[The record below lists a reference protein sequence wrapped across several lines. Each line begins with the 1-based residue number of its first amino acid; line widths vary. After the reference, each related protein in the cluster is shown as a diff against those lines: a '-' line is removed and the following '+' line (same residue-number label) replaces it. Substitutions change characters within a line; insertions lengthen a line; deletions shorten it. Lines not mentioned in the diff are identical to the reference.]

1 MNDNK
6 STVMNNAAVQQLR
19 KVPGF
24 DPMKLLRKTIS
35 VKTGHPVWKL
45 DLRYKRLWFRLACPN
60 GRMLLK
66 PLRISDQLAIIEAQ
80 VYFSKDDPVP
90 AASFTSEQRR
100 ENIPGGEFLRAAQE
114 DALNMALENAGFG
127 IQFCDVSRDY
137 GGELFGSEVP
147 VQTEVEEAAV
157 EETKAP
163 IAKETAAETA
173 PTMDMDSASAEQHVA
188 ETTASDVQTVTDGF
202 TSVAVDV
209 RQEQSVSAAQEEV
222 PDLHV
227 LPPQQ
232 EEAAEELAEQ
242 PQAASYGRYGCQRDH
257 AAYDGG
263 RGKGRCGADRHLP
276 RLDARTG
283 RAAPSGEPEMVSL
296 WLRSGGQ
303 YSQSRSVRPAG
314 QSAAESRMKRQV
326 WMKGCGRYQ
335 SRFFAVSVPHY
346 RYCGAAAAQYPQA
359 RPGLSVCGLP
369 ALRRSSRQ
377 ALPENVTGRMAL

>member
-127 IQFCDVSRDY
+127 IQFCDVNRDY

-163 IAKETAAETA
+163 IVEETIAETA
-173 PTMDMDSASAEQHVA
+173 PTMDMDSASAEQHVV
-188 ETTASDVQTVTDGF
+188 ETTAPVM
-202 TSVAVDV
+202 
-209 RQEQSVSAAQEEV
+209 EET

-227 LPPQQ
+227 VPPQQ
-232 EEAAEELAEQ
+232 EEAAEEVAEQ
-242 PQAASYGRYGCQRDH
+242 PQAASYTADMDVSEITQRMTVDEAKTVVVQIGTCRGWTLEQVAKRRPASLKWYLYGCDQ
-257 AAYDGG
+257 
-263 RGKGRCGADRHLP
+263 ADNIL
-276 RLDARTG
+276 
-283 RAAPSGEPEMVSL
+283 
-296 WLRSGGQ
+296 
-303 YSQSRSVRPAG
+303 
-314 QSAAESRMKRQV
+314 K
-326 WMKGCGRYQ
+326 
-335 SRFFAVSVPHY
+335 
-346 RYCGAAAAQYPQA
+346 AAA
-359 RPGLSVCGLP
+359 SVLLDNLQQKAG
-369 ALRRSSRQ
+369 
-377 ALPENVTGRMAL
+377 

>member
-100 ENIPGGEFLRAAQE
+100 ENVPGGEFLRAAQE

-137 GGELFGSEVP
+137 GGELFGSEMP
-147 VQTEVEEAAV
+147 IQTEAAEAAV
-157 EETKAP
+157 EETEEP
-163 IAKETAAETA
+163 ITPIVEETVAETA
-173 PTMDMDSASAEQHVA
+173 PTMDTDSASTEQPVVETIAPVA
-188 ETTASDVQTVTDGF
+188 EERK
-202 TSVAVDV
+202 VDAM
-209 RQEQSVSAAQEEV
+209 QDEV

-232 EEAAEELAEQ
+232 EEAAEEFAEQ
-242 PQAASYGRYGCQRDH
+242 PQAMSYTADMDVSEITQRMTVDEAKTVVVQIGTCRGWTLEQVAQRRPASLKWYLYGCDQ
-257 AAYDGG
+257 
-263 RGKGRCGADRHLP
+263 ADNIL
-276 RLDARTG
+276 
-283 RAAPSGEPEMVSL
+283 
-296 WLRSGGQ
+296 
-303 YSQSRSVRPAG
+303 
-314 QSAAESRMKRQV
+314 K
-326 WMKGCGRYQ
+326 
-335 SRFFAVSVPHY
+335 
-346 RYCGAAAAQYPQA
+346 AAA
-359 RPGLSVCGLP
+359 SVLLDNLQQKAG
-369 ALRRSSRQ
+369 
-377 ALPENVTGRMAL
+377 

>member
-100 ENIPGGEFLRAAQE
+100 ENVPGGEFLRAAQE

-137 GGELFGSEVP
+137 GGELFGSELP
-147 VQTEVEEAAV
+147 IQADAAV
-157 EETKAP
+157 VETEAP
-163 IAKETAAETA
+163 IVDENVAETVTA
-173 PTMDMDSASAEQHVA
+173 MDTDSASIEQPAVETMAPVA
-188 ETTASDVQTVTDGF
+188 EERK
-202 TSVAVDV
+202 VDAM
-209 RQEQSVSAAQEEV
+209 QDEV

-227 LPPQQ
+227 VPPQQ
-232 EEAAEELAEQ
+232 EEIAEEVAEQ
-242 PQAASYGRYGCQRDH
+242 PQAAAYTADMDVSEITRRMTVDEAKNVVVQIGTCRGWTLEQVAQRRPASLKWYLYGCDQ
-257 AAYDGG
+257 
-263 RGKGRCGADRHLP
+263 ADNIL
-276 RLDARTG
+276 
-283 RAAPSGEPEMVSL
+283 
-296 WLRSGGQ
+296 
-303 YSQSRSVRPAG
+303 
-314 QSAAESRMKRQV
+314 K
-326 WMKGCGRYQ
+326 
-335 SRFFAVSVPHY
+335 
-346 RYCGAAAAQYPQA
+346 AAA
-359 RPGLSVCGLP
+359 SVLLDNLQQKAG
-369 ALRRSSRQ
+369 
-377 ALPENVTGRMAL
+377 

>member
-6 STVMNNAAVQQLR
+6 SAVMNNAAVQQLR

-80 VYFSKDDPVP
+80 IYFSKDDPVP

-100 ENIPGGEFLRAAQE
+100 ENVPGGEFLRAAQE
-114 DALNMALENAGFG
+114 EALNMALENAGFG

-147 VQTEVEEAAV
+147 IQ
-157 EETKAP
+157 
-163 IAKETAAETA
+163 AETA
-173 PTMDMDSASAEQHVA
+173 E
-188 ETTASDVQTVTDGF
+188 
-202 TSVAVDV
+202 AVDEAAASEAPV
-209 RQEQSVSAAQEEV
+209 PEEGAADAAPPVNTEAAPDVPPAAEAVVPDAEEAPPEQPISSAQEEA

-242 PQAASYGRYGCQRDH
+242 PQAVSYTADMSVEEIVQRMTLEDAKNVKVGLGTCLGWTLEQVAQRRPASLKWYLYGCDQ
-257 AAYDGG
+257 
-263 RGKGRCGADRHLP
+263 ADNIL
-276 RLDARTG
+276 
-283 RAAPSGEPEMVSL
+283 
-296 WLRSGGQ
+296 
-303 YSQSRSVRPAG
+303 
-314 QSAAESRMKRQV
+314 K
-326 WMKGCGRYQ
+326 
-335 SRFFAVSVPHY
+335 
-346 RYCGAAAAQYPQA
+346 AAA
-359 RPGLSVCGLP
+359 SVLLDNLQQKAG
-369 ALRRSSRQ
+369 
-377 ALPENVTGRMAL
+377 

>member
-100 ENIPGGEFLRAAQE
+100 ENVPGGEFLRAAQE

-147 VQTEVEEAAV
+147 VQTETAEAAV
-157 EETKAP
+157 EETEEPIAP
-163 IAKETAAETA
+163 IMEEPIAPIMEEAIAETAAA
-173 PTMDMDSASAEQHVA
+173 MDADPALAEQPVV
-188 ETTASDVQTVTDGF
+188 ETTAPVV
-202 TSVAVDV
+202 
-209 RQEQSVSAAQEEV
+209 EET

-227 LPPQQ
+227 VPPQQ

-242 PQAASYGRYGCQRDH
+242 PQAATYTADMDVSEITQRMTVDEAKAVVVQIGTCRGWTLEQVAQRRPASLKWYLYGCDQ
-257 AAYDGG
+257 
-263 RGKGRCGADRHLP
+263 ADNIL
-276 RLDARTG
+276 
-283 RAAPSGEPEMVSL
+283 
-296 WLRSGGQ
+296 
-303 YSQSRSVRPAG
+303 
-314 QSAAESRMKRQV
+314 K
-326 WMKGCGRYQ
+326 
-335 SRFFAVSVPHY
+335 
-346 RYCGAAAAQYPQA
+346 AAA
-359 RPGLSVCGLP
+359 SVLLDNLQQKAG
-369 ALRRSSRQ
+369 
-377 ALPENVTGRMAL
+377 

>member
-35 VKTGHPVWKL
+35 IKTGHPVWKL

-100 ENIPGGEFLRAAQE
+100 ENVPGGEFLRAAQE

-147 VQTEVEEAAV
+147 VQTEAAEADEAAV
-157 EETKAP
+157 E
-163 IAKETAAETA
+163 A
-173 PTMDMDSASAEQHVA
+173 PTMVETGPTTETDSVPAEQPVV
-188 ETTASDVQTVTDGF
+188 ETTAP
-202 TSVAVDV
+202 VAEE
-209 RQEQSVSAAQEEV
+209 RENITMQEET

-227 LPPQQ
+227 VPPQQ
-232 EEAAEELAEQ
+232 EEAAEEVAEQ
-242 PQAASYGRYGCQRDH
+242 PQAASYTADMDVSEITQRMTVDEAKTVVVQIGTCRGWTLEQVAQRRPASLKWYLYGCDQ
-257 AAYDGG
+257 
-263 RGKGRCGADRHLP
+263 ADNIL
-276 RLDARTG
+276 
-283 RAAPSGEPEMVSL
+283 
-296 WLRSGGQ
+296 
-303 YSQSRSVRPAG
+303 
-314 QSAAESRMKRQV
+314 K
-326 WMKGCGRYQ
+326 
-335 SRFFAVSVPHY
+335 
-346 RYCGAAAAQYPQA
+346 AAA
-359 RPGLSVCGLP
+359 SVLLDNLQQKAG
-369 ALRRSSRQ
+369 
-377 ALPENVTGRMAL
+377 

>member
-147 VQTEVEEAAV
+147 IQTEVEEAAV
-157 EETKAP
+157 EETKAHCGGNCRRN
-163 IAKETAAETA
+163 
-173 PTMDMDSASAEQHVA
+173 SA
-188 ETTASDVQTVTDGF
+188 DDG
-202 TSVAVDV
+202 
-209 RQEQSVSAAQEEV
+209 
-222 PDLHV
+222 
-227 LPPQQ
+227 
-232 EEAAEELAEQ
+232 
-242 PQAASYGRYGCQRDH
+242 YGFCAH
-257 AAYDGG
+257 
-263 RGKGRCGADRHLP
+263 
-276 RLDARTG
+276 
-283 RAAPSGEPEMVSL
+283 
-296 WLRSGGQ
+296 
-303 YSQSRSVRPAG
+303 
-314 QSAAESRMKRQV
+314 
-326 WMKGCGRYQ
+326 
-335 SRFFAVSVPHY
+335 
-346 RYCGAAAAQYPQA
+346 
-359 RPGLSVCGLP
+359 
-369 ALRRSSRQ
+369 
-377 ALPENVTGRMAL
+377 

>member
-100 ENIPGGEFLRAAQE
+100 ENVPGGEFLRAAQE

-147 VQTEVEEAAV
+147 VQTEVAEAAV

-163 IAKETAAETA
+163 IVEETIAETA
-173 PTMDMDSASAEQHVA
+173 PTMDMDSVSAEQHVA
-188 ETTASDVQTVTDGF
+188 KQASDVQTVTDGF
-202 TSVAVDV
+202 SPLRRNNGSRSVQH
-209 RQEQSVSAAQEEV
+209 RKV

-227 LPPQQ
+227 VPPQQ
-232 EEAAEELAEQ
+232 EEAAEEVAEQ
-242 PQAASYGRYGCQRDH
+242 PQAASYTTDIDVSEITQRMTVDEAKAVVVQIGTCRGWTLEQVAQRRPASLKWYLYGCDQ
-257 AAYDGG
+257 
-263 RGKGRCGADRHLP
+263 ADNIL
-276 RLDARTG
+276 
-283 RAAPSGEPEMVSL
+283 
-296 WLRSGGQ
+296 
-303 YSQSRSVRPAG
+303 
-314 QSAAESRMKRQV
+314 K
-326 WMKGCGRYQ
+326 
-335 SRFFAVSVPHY
+335 
-346 RYCGAAAAQYPQA
+346 AAA
-359 RPGLSVCGLP
+359 SVLLDNLQQKAG
-369 ALRRSSRQ
+369 
-377 ALPENVTGRMAL
+377 

>member
-100 ENIPGGEFLRAAQE
+100 ENVPGGEFLRAAQE

-147 VQTEVEEAAV
+147 IQAEAAV

-163 IAKETAAETA
+163 IAEETAAET
-173 PTMDMDSASAEQHVA
+173 PQTMDTDSAPAEQPVVE
-188 ETTASDVQTVTDGF
+188 ET
-202 TSVAVDV
+202 
-209 RQEQSVSAAQEEV
+209 

-227 LPPQQ
+227 VPPQQ
-232 EEAAEELAEQ
+232 EEAAEEVAEQ
-242 PQAASYGRYGCQRDH
+242 PHAAPYTADMDVSEITRRMTVDEAKAVVVQIGTCRGWTLEQVAQRRPASLKWYLYGCDQADNILKAAASV
-257 AAYDGG
+257 
-263 RGKGRCGADRHLP
+263 L
-276 RLDARTG
+276 LDN
-283 RAAPSGEPEMVSL
+283 L
-296 WLRSGGQ
+296 Q
-303 YSQSRSVRPAG
+303 QKAG
-314 QSAAESRMKRQV
+314 
-326 WMKGCGRYQ
+326 
-335 SRFFAVSVPHY
+335 
-346 RYCGAAAAQYPQA
+346 
-359 RPGLSVCGLP
+359 
-369 ALRRSSRQ
+369 
-377 ALPENVTGRMAL
+377 

>member
-100 ENIPGGEFLRAAQE
+100 ENVPGGEFLRAAQE

-147 VQTEVEEAAV
+147 IQTEAAEADEAAV
-157 EETKAP
+157 E
-163 IAKETAAETA
+163 A
-173 PTMDMDSASAEQHVA
+173 PTMAETGPTIEANSAPAEQPVEEKTA
-188 ETTASDVQTVTDGF
+188 PVVEET
-202 TSVAVDV
+202 
-209 RQEQSVSAAQEEV
+209 

-227 LPPQQ
+227 VPPQQ
-232 EEAAEELAEQ
+232 EEAVEEVAEQ
-242 PQAASYGRYGCQRDH
+242 PQAASYTADMDVSEITQRMTVDEAKTVVVQIGTCRGWTLEQVAQRRPASLKWYLYGCDQ
-257 AAYDGG
+257 
-263 RGKGRCGADRHLP
+263 ADNIL
-276 RLDARTG
+276 
-283 RAAPSGEPEMVSL
+283 
-296 WLRSGGQ
+296 
-303 YSQSRSVRPAG
+303 
-314 QSAAESRMKRQV
+314 K
-326 WMKGCGRYQ
+326 
-335 SRFFAVSVPHY
+335 
-346 RYCGAAAAQYPQA
+346 AAA
-359 RPGLSVCGLP
+359 SVLLDNLQQKAG
-369 ALRRSSRQ
+369 
-377 ALPENVTGRMAL
+377 

>member
-147 VQTEVEEAAV
+147 IQTEVEEAAV
-157 EETKAP
+157 EETKAL
-163 IAKETAAETA
+163 IAEETAAETA
-173 PTMDMDSASAEQHVA
+173 PTMDMDSAPAEQPVVE
-188 ETTASDVQTVTDGF
+188 ETL
-202 TSVAVDV
+202 
-209 RQEQSVSAAQEEV
+209 
-222 PDLHV
+222 DLHV
-227 LPPQQ
+227 VPPQQ
-232 EEAAEELAEQ
+232 EEAAEELAKQTQTASYTADMDVGEIVQRMTVDEAKAVVVQIGTCRGWTLEQ
-242 PQAASYGRYGCQRDH
+242 VAQRRPASLKWYLYGCDQADNILKAAASV
-257 AAYDGG
+257 
-263 RGKGRCGADRHLP
+263 L
-276 RLDARTG
+276 LDN
-283 RAAPSGEPEMVSL
+283 L
-296 WLRSGGQ
+296 Q
-303 YSQSRSVRPAG
+303 QKAG
-314 QSAAESRMKRQV
+314 
-326 WMKGCGRYQ
+326 
-335 SRFFAVSVPHY
+335 
-346 RYCGAAAAQYPQA
+346 
-359 RPGLSVCGLP
+359 
-369 ALRRSSRQ
+369 
-377 ALPENVTGRMAL
+377 

>member
-6 STVMNNAAVQQLR
+6 STVMNNAAMQQLR

-100 ENIPGGEFLRAAQE
+100 ENVPGGEFLRAAQE

-147 VQTEVEEAAV
+147 IQTEAAEADEEAA
-157 EETKAP
+157 EAP
-163 IAKETAAETA
+163 VMTEAIAETVSA
-173 PTMDMDSASAEQHVA
+173 MDTDSVPAEQHVM
-188 ETTASDVQTVTDGF
+188 ETTASDVQNR
-202 TSVAVDV
+202 S
-209 RQEQSVSAAQEEV
+209 EERRV
-222 PDLHV
+222 
-227 LPPQQ
+227 
-232 EEAAEELAEQ
+232 
-242 PQAASYGRYGCQRDH
+242 
-257 AAYDGG
+257 
-263 RGKGRCGADRHLP
+263 GKEC
-276 RLDARTG
+276 
-283 RAAPSGEPEMVSL
+283 
-296 WLRSGGQ
+296 RSRWSP
-303 YSQSRSVRPAG
+303 Y
-314 QSAAESRMKRQV
+314 
-326 WMKGCGRYQ
+326 
-335 SRFFAVSVPHY
+335 H
-346 RYCGAAAAQYPQA
+346 
-359 RPGLSVCGLP
+359 
-369 ALRRSSRQ
+369 
-377 ALPENVTGRMAL
+377 

>member
-100 ENIPGGEFLRAAQE
+100 ENVPGGEFLPAAQE

-147 VQTEVEEAAV
+147 IQTEAAEEASEETEKPIAPIV
-157 EETKAP
+157 EET
-163 IAKETAAETA
+163 IAETA
-173 PTMDMDSASAEQHVA
+173 PTMDMDFASAEQHVV
-188 ETTASDVQTVTDGF
+188 ETTAPVM
-202 TSVAVDV
+202 
-209 RQEQSVSAAQEEV
+209 EET

-227 LPPQQ
+227 VPPQQ

-242 PQAASYGRYGCQRDH
+242 PQAASYTADMDVSEITQRMTVDEAKAVVVQIGTCRGWTLEQVAQRRPASLKWYLYGCDQ
-257 AAYDGG
+257 
-263 RGKGRCGADRHLP
+263 ADNIL
-276 RLDARTG
+276 
-283 RAAPSGEPEMVSL
+283 
-296 WLRSGGQ
+296 
-303 YSQSRSVRPAG
+303 
-314 QSAAESRMKRQV
+314 K
-326 WMKGCGRYQ
+326 
-335 SRFFAVSVPHY
+335 
-346 RYCGAAAAQYPQA
+346 AAA
-359 RPGLSVCGLP
+359 SVLLDNLQQKAG
-369 ALRRSSRQ
+369 
-377 ALPENVTGRMAL
+377 

>member
-1 MNDNK
+1 MNNNK

-90 AASFTSEQRR
+90 AASFTSKQHK
-100 ENIPGGEFLRAAQE
+100 ENVPGGEFLRAAQE

-147 VQTEVEEAAV
+147 IQTEAAV
-157 EETKAP
+157 VETEAP
-163 IAKETAAETA
+163 IVDENVAETVTA
-173 PTMDMDSASAEQHVA
+173 MDTDSASIEQPAVETMAPVA
-188 ETTASDVQTVTDGF
+188 EERK
-202 TSVAVDV
+202 VDAM
-209 RQEQSVSAAQEEV
+209 QDEV

-232 EEAAEELAEQ
+232 KEAAEEVAEQ
-242 PQAASYGRYGCQRDH
+242 PQAASYTADMDVSEITQRMTVDEAKAVVVQIGTCRGWTLEQVAQRRPASLKWYLYGCDQ
-257 AAYDGG
+257 
-263 RGKGRCGADRHLP
+263 ADNIL
-276 RLDARTG
+276 
-283 RAAPSGEPEMVSL
+283 
-296 WLRSGGQ
+296 
-303 YSQSRSVRPAG
+303 
-314 QSAAESRMKRQV
+314 K
-326 WMKGCGRYQ
+326 
-335 SRFFAVSVPHY
+335 
-346 RYCGAAAAQYPQA
+346 AAA
-359 RPGLSVCGLP
+359 SVLLDNLQQKAG
-369 ALRRSSRQ
+369 
-377 ALPENVTGRMAL
+377 

>member
-90 AASFTSEQRR
+90 ATSFTSEQRR
-100 ENIPGGEFLRAAQE
+100 ENVPGGEFLRAAQE

-147 VQTEVEEAAV
+147 IQTEAAEADEAAV
-157 EETKAP
+157 E
-163 IAKETAAETA
+163 A
-173 PTMDMDSASAEQHVA
+173 PTMAETGPTIEANSAPAEQPVEEKTA
-188 ETTASDVQTVTDGF
+188 PVVEET
-202 TSVAVDV
+202 
-209 RQEQSVSAAQEEV
+209 

-227 LPPQQ
+227 VPPQQ
-232 EEAAEELAEQ
+232 EEAAEELTEQ
-242 PQAASYGRYGCQRDH
+242 PQTASYTADMDVSEITQRMTVDEAKAVVVQIGTCRGWTLEQVAQRRPASLKWYLYGCDQADNILKAAASV
-257 AAYDGG
+257 
-263 RGKGRCGADRHLP
+263 L
-276 RLDARTG
+276 LDN
-283 RAAPSGEPEMVSL
+283 L
-296 WLRSGGQ
+296 Q
-303 YSQSRSVRPAG
+303 QKAG
-314 QSAAESRMKRQV
+314 
-326 WMKGCGRYQ
+326 
-335 SRFFAVSVPHY
+335 
-346 RYCGAAAAQYPQA
+346 
-359 RPGLSVCGLP
+359 
-369 ALRRSSRQ
+369 
-377 ALPENVTGRMAL
+377 

>member
-100 ENIPGGEFLRAAQE
+100 ENVPGGEFLRAAQE

-147 VQTEVEEAAV
+147 VQTEAAEADEAAV
-157 EETKAP
+157 E
-163 IAKETAAETA
+163 A
-173 PTMDMDSASAEQHVA
+173 PTMAETGPTTETDSVPAEQPVV
-188 ETTASDVQTVTDGF
+188 ETTEP
-202 TSVAVDV
+202 VAKE
-209 RQEQSVSAAQEEV
+209 RENITTQEET

-227 LPPQQ
+227 VPPQQ
-232 EEAAEELAEQ
+232 EEAAEDLAEQ
-242 PQAASYGRYGCQRDH
+242 PQAASYTADMDVSEITQRMTVDEAKAVVVQIGTCRGWTLEQVAQRRPASLKWYLYGCDQ
-257 AAYDGG
+257 
-263 RGKGRCGADRHLP
+263 
-276 RLDARTG
+276 
-283 RAAPSGEPEMVSL
+283 
-296 WLRSGGQ
+296 
-303 YSQSRSVRPAG
+303 AG
-314 QSAAESRMKRQV
+314 NILK
-326 WMKGCGRYQ
+326 
-335 SRFFAVSVPHY
+335 
-346 RYCGAAAAQYPQA
+346 AAA
-359 RPGLSVCGLP
+359 SVLLDNLQQKAG
-369 ALRRSSRQ
+369 
-377 ALPENVTGRMAL
+377 

>member
-35 VKTGHPVWKL
+35 IKTGHPVWKL

-114 DALNMALENAGFG
+114 DALNIALENAGFG

-137 GGELFGSEVP
+137 GGELFGSEVLI
-147 VQTEVEEAAV
+147 QAEAAEAAI

-163 IAKETAAETA
+163 LVEETATET
-173 PTMDMDSASAEQHVA
+173 PQTMDTDSAPAEQPVVE
-188 ETTASDVQTVTDGF
+188 ET
-202 TSVAVDV
+202 
-209 RQEQSVSAAQEEV
+209 

-227 LPPQQ
+227 VPPQQ

-242 PQAASYGRYGCQRDH
+242 PQTASYTADMDVSEITQRMTVDEAKTVVVQIGTCRGWTLEQVAQRRPASLKWYLYGCDQADNILKAAASV
-257 AAYDGG
+257 
-263 RGKGRCGADRHLP
+263 L
-276 RLDARTG
+276 LDN
-283 RAAPSGEPEMVSL
+283 L
-296 WLRSGGQ
+296 Q
-303 YSQSRSVRPAG
+303 QKAG
-314 QSAAESRMKRQV
+314 
-326 WMKGCGRYQ
+326 
-335 SRFFAVSVPHY
+335 
-346 RYCGAAAAQYPQA
+346 
-359 RPGLSVCGLP
+359 
-369 ALRRSSRQ
+369 
-377 ALPENVTGRMAL
+377 

>member
-147 VQTEVEEAAV
+147 VQTETAEAAAEETEEPIV
-157 EETKAP
+157 EET
-163 IAKETAAETA
+163 IVGTA
-173 PTMDMDSASAEQHVA
+173 PAMDTDSASAEQHVA

-209 RQEQSVSAAQEEV
+209 RQ
-222 PDLHV
+222 
-227 LPPQQ
+227 
-232 EEAAEELAEQ
+232 
-242 PQAASYGRYGCQRDH
+242 
-257 AAYDGG
+257 
-263 RGKGRCGADRHLP
+263 
-276 RLDARTG
+276 T
-283 RAAPSGEPEMVSL
+283 
-296 WLRSGGQ
+296 
-303 YSQSRSVRPAG
+303 
-314 QSAAESRMKRQV
+314 
-326 WMKGCGRYQ
+326 
-335 SRFFAVSVPHY
+335 
-346 RYCGAAAAQYPQA
+346 
-359 RPGLSVCGLP
+359 
-369 ALRRSSRQ
+369 
-377 ALPENVTGRMAL
+377 

>member
-6 STVMNNAAVQQLR
+6 SAVMNNAAVQQLR

-80 VYFSKDDPVP
+80 VYFDKGDPVP
-90 AASFTSEQRR
+90 AASFTSEQHR
-100 ENIPGGEFLRAAQE
+100 ENVPGGEFLRAAQE

-147 VQTEVEEAAV
+147 VQAEAAEVVDEAAASKSPIMEETVANAAPIVDTEAAPDVQPAAEASGSDV
-157 EETKAP
+157 EET
-163 IAKETAAETA
+163 
-173 PTMDMDSASAEQHVA
+173 Q
-188 ETTASDVQTVTDGF
+188 
-202 TSVAVDV
+202 
-209 RQEQSVSAAQEEV
+209 QEQPLSAAQEEV
-222 PDLHV
+222 PDIHV

-242 PQAASYGRYGCQRDH
+242 LQAASYTADMDVSEITQRMTVDEAKAVVVQIGTCRGWTLEQVAQRRPASLKWYLYGCDQ
-257 AAYDGG
+257 
-263 RGKGRCGADRHLP
+263 ADNIL
-276 RLDARTG
+276 
-283 RAAPSGEPEMVSL
+283 
-296 WLRSGGQ
+296 
-303 YSQSRSVRPAG
+303 
-314 QSAAESRMKRQV
+314 K
-326 WMKGCGRYQ
+326 
-335 SRFFAVSVPHY
+335 
-346 RYCGAAAAQYPQA
+346 AAA
-359 RPGLSVCGLP
+359 SVLLDNLQQKAG
-369 ALRRSSRQ
+369 
-377 ALPENVTGRMAL
+377 

>member
-100 ENIPGGEFLRAAQE
+100 ENVPGGEFLRAAQE

-147 VQTEVEEAAV
+147 IQTEAAEADEAAV
-157 EETKAP
+157 E
-163 IAKETAAETA
+163 A
-173 PTMDMDSASAEQHVA
+173 PTMAETGPTIEANSAPAEQPVEEKTA
-188 ETTASDVQTVTDGF
+188 PVVEET
-202 TSVAVDV
+202 
-209 RQEQSVSAAQEEV
+209 

-227 LPPQQ
+227 VPPQQ
-232 EEAAEELAEQ
+232 EEAAEELTEQ
-242 PQAASYGRYGCQRDH
+242 PQTASYTADMDVSEITRRMTVDEAKAVVVQIGTCRGWTLEQVAQRRPASLKWYLYGCDQADNILKAAASV
-257 AAYDGG
+257 
-263 RGKGRCGADRHLP
+263 L
-276 RLDARTG
+276 LDN
-283 RAAPSGEPEMVSL
+283 L
-296 WLRSGGQ
+296 Q
-303 YSQSRSVRPAG
+303 QKAG
-314 QSAAESRMKRQV
+314 
-326 WMKGCGRYQ
+326 
-335 SRFFAVSVPHY
+335 
-346 RYCGAAAAQYPQA
+346 
-359 RPGLSVCGLP
+359 
-369 ALRRSSRQ
+369 
-377 ALPENVTGRMAL
+377 